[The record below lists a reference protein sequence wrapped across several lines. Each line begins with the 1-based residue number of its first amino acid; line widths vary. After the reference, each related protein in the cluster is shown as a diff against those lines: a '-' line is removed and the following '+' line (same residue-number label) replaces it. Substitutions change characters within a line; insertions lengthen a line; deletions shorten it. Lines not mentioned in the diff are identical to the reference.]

1 MNKLAVVLLLGL
13 LTGAAGG
20 YFYAQQQPAMAPME
34 SAGTS
39 AEKKKPLFYRNPMN
53 PAITS
58 LAPAKDQMGM
68 DYVPVYAEEATAKK
82 ERKIAFYRNPMN
94 PAITSPGPAKDE
106 MGMDYI
112 PVYADADAD
121 STTKSGTV
129 SIDPVTIQNIGVRTA
144 IASRQSLAKEIRAVG
159 RVAYDEKGLTRLHPK
174 TEGWIEKLYVDETG
188 ITVEKDTILLNLY
201 SPQLVSSQQEYL
213 LALNSR
219 KILADSPFDDIRE
232 GAEALVQSAHERLKL
247 LDVPTHQID
256 ELEQSGT
263 IKKNLHIH
271 SPFRGIIVDIGS
283 REGQFVTPQTELYLM
298 ADLSRVWVYADIYE
312 QDLPWVAVGDVA
324 TMEVTG
330 IPGEQFEGKITY
342 IYPYLES
349 KSRTIKVRLEFAN
362 PGLRLKPDMY
372 ANVTIA
378 ADRRD
383 AAIVVPSEAIVRSG
397 SREQIFIDIGDG
409 KFEPREVTIGIAAD
423 GLTQILNGVDEGE
436 RVVTSSQFLIDS
448 ESKLREATAK
458 MLGVISHGDEPD
470 SGSTTGPSPA
480 GAMPASDVHAGH
492 GSGKSMSTA
501 SDPEGSSMS
510 HDDASA
516 MKAPVKPGHQDHDSS
531 ETGAAAAGSVDMT
544 GAGHSHGPE
553 GASP

>member
-58 LAPAKDQMGM
+58 PVPAKDQMGM
-68 DYVPVYAEEATAKK
+68 DYAPVYAEEATAKK

-121 STTKSGTV
+121 STTKPGTV
-129 SIDPVTIQNIGVRTA
+129 SIDPVTRQNIGVRTA
-144 IASRQSLAKEIRAVG
+144 IASRQSLAKAIRAVG

-188 ITVEKDTILLNLY
+188 IAVTKDTILLNLY

-219 KILADSPFDDIRE
+219 RILSESPFDDVRE
-232 GAEALVQSAHERLKL
+232 GAEALVQSARERLRL
-247 LDVPTHQID
+247 LDVPPHQLE
-256 ELEQSGT
+256 ELEQSRT

-271 SPFRGIIVDIGS
+271 SPFHGIIVDIGA

-330 IPGEQFEGKITY
+330 IPGERFEGRITY

-349 KSRTIKVRLEFAN
+349 KSRTIKVRLEFVN

-378 ADRRD
+378 ADPRD

-397 SREQIFIDIGDG
+397 NREQIFIDLGDG
-409 KFEPREVTIGIAAD
+409 KFEPREVTTGVAAD
-423 GLTQILNGVDEGE
+423 GLTQILDGVDEGE

-458 MLGVISHGDEPD
+458 MLDGMSRGGALD
-470 SGSTTGPSPA
+470 SGSITGSSAA
-480 GAMPASDVHAGH
+480 GATTASDAHAGH
-492 GSGKSMSTA
+492 VSGKSTA
-501 SDPEGSSMS
+501 TVPEPQGSSMS
-510 HDDASA
+510 HDDPSA
-516 MKAPVKPGHQDHDSS
+516 MKGPVSSDHQGHDTSEMDKAAP
-531 ETGAAAAGSVDMT
+531 GSGSMT
-544 GAGHSHGPE
+544 GGGHSHGAE
-553 GASP
+553 GAGP

>member
-1 MNKLAVVLLLGL
+1 MNKLAIVLLLGL
-13 LTGAAGG
+13 LAGAAGG
-20 YFYAQQQPAMAPME
+20 YFYAQQQLAMVPME

-39 AEKKKPLFYRNPMN
+39 SEKKPLFYRNAMN

-58 LAPAKDQMGM
+58 PAPAKDQMGM

-112 PVYADADAD
+112 PVYADDDSD

-129 SIDPVTIQNIGVRTA
+129 SIDPVTRQNIGVRTA
-144 IASRQSLAKEIRAVG
+144 IASRQSLAKAIRAVG

-188 ITVEKDTILLNLY
+188 IAVTKDTILLNLY

-219 KILADSPFDDIRE
+219 RILSESPFDDVRE
-232 GAEALVQSAHERLKL
+232 GAEALVQSARERLRL
-247 LDVPTHQID
+247 LDVPPHQIE
-256 ELEQSGT
+256 ELEQSHT

-271 SPFRGIIVDIGS
+271 SPFHGIIVDIGA

-330 IPGEQFEGKITY
+330 IPGERFEGRITY

-378 ADRRD
+378 ADPRD
-383 AAIVVPSEAIVRSG
+383 AAIVLPSESIVRSG
-397 SREQIFIDIGDG
+397 QPRTDFHRSRRRKIRASRSYYRRCRRRADTD
-409 KFEPREVTIGIAAD
+409 PRWC
-423 GLTQILNGVDEGE
+423 
-436 RVVTSSQFLIDS
+436 R
-448 ESKLREATAK
+448 
-458 MLGVISHGDEPD
+458 
-470 SGSTTGPSPA
+470 
-480 GAMPASDVHAGH
+480 
-492 GSGKSMSTA
+492 
-501 SDPEGSSMS
+501 
-510 HDDASA
+510 
-516 MKAPVKPGHQDHDSS
+516 
-531 ETGAAAAGSVDMT
+531 
-544 GAGHSHGPE
+544 
-553 GASP
+553 